1 MNQSKKERVMETVQE
16 IINLLPTQNRILIMP
31 FFPQFRAWLDEVE
44 ENQIDNF
51 INLVKQRIDYIEHG
65 HEPDSE

>member
-1 MNQSKKERVMETVQE
+1 
-16 IINLLPTQNRILIMP
+16 MP